1 MDEQKLLKLPMFLA
15 ENLDVGWTFFLILVR
30 MGAMFVLIPGLSG
43 GPQGVMVR
51 LPGLMAMA
59 LAGVSVVAPI
69 PVPAHLGVLTQQVLS
84 EIFLGG
90 ALGMLPTLVVAGVQT
105 GSQLASTSMGLGA
118 GQLFDP
124 TTQTTTTQLARI
136 FSDLLVVSFLMVN
149 GHHALLY
156 AGLGM
161 GGEIIPGTF
170 ILGATTVEVLVRHS
184 SQVFELAVIV
194 SAPVVMAILMTQ
206 LILGICTKLV
216 SQLNIFIVSFPLT
229 IGLGLILSAII
240 IPMFIKMGDRYLSAI
255 DDNVVDIVSDAKFVE

>member
-30 MGAMFVLIPGLSG
+30 LGAMFVLIPGLSG

-51 LPGLMAMA
+51 LPGLMAMS

-69 PVPAHLGVLTQQVLS
+69 AVPAHLGILTQQVLS

-90 ALGMLPTLVVAGVQT
+90 VLGMLPTFVIAGVQT

-124 TTQTTTTQLARI
+124 TTQSTTTQLARI
-136 FSDLLVVSFLMVN
+136 FSDLLVVSFLLVD

-161 GGEIIPGTF
+161 GGQIVPGTF
-170 ILGATTVEVLVRHS
+170 LLGVTTVDILIKQS
-184 SQVFELAVIV
+184 AQVFELAVIV

-229 IGLGLILSAII
+229 IGLGLILSAIVV
-240 IPMFIKMGDRYLSAI
+240 PMFVNMGNRYLAAVDES
-255 DDNVVDIVSDAKFVE
+255 VVDILSDAKLVD